1 MNFATDLPPLIND
14 LERVTQLS
22 DVDNLE
28 ELQQNLLQQQEVLLK
43 VKDYLVYLHGQG
55 TTGDNSPDLLSTQT
69 GDAGAIAAAV
79 IQELQLKRTEWV
91 APISQELDQ
100 LSAQKQILE
109 REIYR
114 LTQQYENVLEHFP
127 QQLLSHFQELL
138 QTQLSKSVE
147 LFEQRLRYIS
157 SITHPVQ
164 GLEDAGF
171 ATSEAQIEPSRTPL
185 EHAQAVQ
192 ENLDQSLTN
201 LDNTIQSVFGALEK
215 DIASYQLSLTDDLR
229 RLNGLQPTHDLSPE
243 ADLPLVTL
251 TPLAEPEI
259 VTPPAPE
266 VPELQSVMDVE
277 TVPDEEPPT
286 ESPEVLSLFGDD
298 DFYGEPAITELD
310 DADLDDAETS
320 SGELTDTEFESTD
333 VELTETEFE
342 STDVELTDT
351 EFESTDVELT
361 DTELVDTE
369 LTDVDDPE
377 VSVQDQYLDFAA
389 SVTEDSLFGDDL
401 ALEEESPESDFDS
414 DFDGDSE
421 EIPAASFLFGDPVE
435 TPEPEETE
443 TSELKNLIDFPSA
456 ETAAESEKAPE
467 STTVK
472 TIQLLSDLLENGDLN
487 VQDEDSDVGDEL
499 DEGRAPAEDLNLE
512 MEENEADVLRVTV
525 LDPEK
530 MDQLANDL
538 TSFEM
543 SATPDRTEE
552 NTIDVA
558 STEFR
563 SVDDLWSDGDGENND
578 NPTQS

>member
-1 MNFATDLPPLIND
+1 MNFATDLPPLIDD

-28 ELQQNLLQQQEVLLK
+28 ELQQHLLQQQEVLLK
-43 VKDYLVYLHGQG
+43 VKDYLVYLHAEGA
-55 TTGDNSPDLLSTQT
+55 TGNRSSDLLSVQT

-114 LTQQYENVLEHFP
+114 LNQQYENVLEHFP
-127 QQLLSHFQELL
+127 QQLLSYFQGLL

-171 ATSEAQIEPSRTPL
+171 AASEAQIDPTRTPM

-192 ENLDQSLTN
+192 QNLDQSLTN

-229 RLNGLQPTHDLSPE
+229 RLHGLQPTNELPPEVDLSPVEISLPNKLE
-243 ADLPLVTL
+243 AI
-251 TPLAEPEI
+251 A
-259 VTPPAPE
+259 PPAPE
-266 VPELQSVMDVE
+266 VPELQSILDVE
-277 TVPDEEPPT
+277 TTPDEVLPT
-286 ESPEVLSLFGDD
+286 EPPEVLSLFGDED
-298 DFYGEPAITELD
+298 YYGEPAALD
-310 DADLDDAETS
+310 QEDSETAS
-320 SGELTDTEFESTD
+320 SELTTPDFEST
-333 VELTETEFE
+333 EAEE
-342 STDVELTDT
+342 
-351 EFESTDVELT
+351 
-361 DTELVDTE
+361 
-369 LTDVDDPE
+369 PE

-389 SVTEDSLFGDDL
+389 SVTEDSLFGDAPDT
-401 ALEEESPESDFDS
+401 EKDSSESAV
-414 DFDGDSE
+414 DGNAED
-421 EIPAASFLFGDPVE
+421 IPAVSFLFGDPIE
-435 TPEPEETE
+435 TPEPEETKTSDLQNLVAFPTTE
-443 TSELKNLIDFPSA
+443 TTADSEQ
-456 ETAAESEKAPE
+456 APE

-472 TIQLLSDLLENGDLN
+472 TIQLLSDLLENGHLN
-487 VQDEDSDVGDEL
+487 VQENETETEPEDDTMEML
-499 DEGRAPAEDLNLE
+499 DAAGNVPMEDLNLE
-512 MEENEADVLRVTV
+512 PEEEEEEVLKVTV

-530 MDQLANDL
+530 MDQLADDL

-543 SATPDRTEE
+543 STTSEQSEE
-552 NTIDVA
+552 QKAEAETIDVA
-558 STEFR
+558 STESG
-563 SVDDLWSDGDGENND
+563 SVDDLWGG
-578 NPTQS
+578 